1 MKTKTYLSYPS
12 YSKIS
17 AQHTVSIKN
26 WQNFVTRIV
35 MNIYFDDK
43 LATSNSF
50 PTIKEPFWTK
60 NQEKNQRNMLTIQR
74 MIFVLEFSQLRW
86 DFYFAHQMY
95 KLISPWSCCSIL
107 LKFDIQV
114 EHYNAF
120 SWLKFRKFMLTK
132 KLLSGLLKFSKLG
145 DLFPEFLATL

>member
-1 MKTKTYLSYPS
+1 MLINRIFWSWANEQLIFFRRF
-12 YSKIS
+12 YSWTRS
-17 AQHTVSIKN
+17 MSIKN

-95 KLISPWSCCSIL
+95 KLISPWSCS
-107 LKFDIQV
+107 KK
-114 EHYNAF
+114 YKNF
-120 SWLKFRKFMLTK
+120 SGP
-132 KLLSGLLKFSKLG
+132 KLAKMFYIRTFNGLVW
-145 DLFPEFLATL
+145 